1 MYCRI
6 EAAGLENTILAWD
19 INNEPEWAIKEA
31 NTGWPKSQPKV
42 ALAQMQRFVGKC
54 AAAIHRKG
62 ALATVGSA
70 RISWNWE
77 NAQAAKAES
86 TP

>member
-1 MYCRI
+1 MNCRV
-6 EAAGLENTILAWD
+6 EAAGLKSTILAWD
-19 INNEPEWAIKEA
+19 IINEPEWAIKEA
-31 NTGWPKSQPKV
+31 GQAFPTAPKV
-42 ALAQMQRFVGKC
+42 PLAQMQRFVGKC

-70 RISWNWE
+70 RTSWNWE
-77 NAQAAKAES
+77 NTQTAQAES